1 MRQRRRA
8 PFSEDQLQTDIMK
21 ALAWMLPNDCVPIHV
36 PNQGK
41 RSGRYGNR
49 LKAMGML
56 KGCPDLVFCY
66 HGRFLA
72 IELKKDLDSEISEDQ
87 RLAHNKLR
95 VAGAKVGTART
106 LPELLDLLDK
116 WGVKLVARLIA

>member
-1 MRQRRRA
+1 MRRA
-8 PFSEDQLQTDIMK
+8 RFYEDKLQSDIMK
-21 ALAWMLPNDCVPIHV
+21 SLAWMLPDDCVPIHV

-41 RSGRYGNR
+41 RSGRYGNK

-66 HGRFLA
+66 RGRFLA

-87 RLAHNKLR
+87 RKAHNRLR
-95 VAGAKVGTART
+95 VAGAMVGTARS
-106 LPELLDLLDK
+106 LPEVLDFLEK
-116 WGVKLVARLIA
+116 NGVELRAKVLA